1 MPDISPSTRFSANA
15 GVNYGGPKAPFGRAP
30 QPEAVRA
37 LGRRSTLSKGTRS
50 VTQMR
55 AVVKQGPSVQMCRVP
70 VPEPR
75 PEEVLIRVEVAG
87 VCRTDVFVAQ
97 GRLSAA
103 DPVILGHELAGV
115 VADGRGDH
123 DFAEGDRVVVMPAIP
138 CGTCVRCTGGMPEC
152 CPHHEFLGV
161 GRHGAF
167 AEYMA
172 VPAQVVHRLPETL
185 SFKEGAYTE
194 PVCASLAVLKAGI
207 QPGERGLVYG
217 DNRIAE
223 LTRRVLWAAGFPAI
237 ENRRMD
243 PSAPL
248 ETDAYDFVIETQ
260 PLAPAFDDIIRVLR
274 PGGRIILKSRP
285 PAPVAIDLAAA
296 VRKEVI
302 FEAVSYATFAES
314 LDFLTRHDVAD
325 LFGEVHPL
333 EDFAAVLAADD
344 VGQDL
349 KSFLAPDPVDAQW
362 TPPRFAREAAALST
376 PSPSG

>member
-1 MPDISPSTRFSANA
+1 MW
-15 GVNYGGPKAPFGRAP
+15 
-30 QPEAVRA
+30 
-37 LGRRSTLSKGTRS
+37 
-50 VTQMR
+50 
-55 AVVKQGPSVQMCRVP
+55 AVVKKGPSVQRRRVP
-70 VPEPR
+70 IPEPR
-75 PEEVLIRVEVAG
+75 PGELLIRVAVAG
-87 VCRTDVFVAQ
+87 VCRTDVYVAQ
-97 GRLSAA
+97 GRMSSA

-115 VADGRGDH
+115 VAEGGRGDH
-123 DFAEGDRVVVMPAIP
+123 GFAAGDRVTVMPAIP
-138 CGTCVRCTGGMPEC
+138 CGRCLRCTNGMPEC

-172 VPAQVVHRLPETL
+172 VPAQVVHHLPDTL
-185 SFKEGAYTE
+185 SLQEGAYTE

-207 QPGERGLVYG
+207 RPEDRGLVYG
-217 DNRIAE
+217 ENRIAE
-223 LTRRVLWAAGFPAI
+223 LTRRVLRLASFPAI
-237 ENRRMD
+237 EKGRMD

-260 PLAPAFDDIIRVLR
+260 PIEPAFDDIIRVVR

-296 VRKEVI
+296 VRKEVT

-333 EDFAAVLAADD
+333 EDFATVLAADD
-344 VGQDL
+344 VGEDL
-349 KSFLAPDPVDAQW
+349 KRFLAPDPVDAEW
-362 TPPRFAREAAALST
+362 APPRRAKNGGLPAIADRPALAT
-376 PSPSG
+376 PSACSG